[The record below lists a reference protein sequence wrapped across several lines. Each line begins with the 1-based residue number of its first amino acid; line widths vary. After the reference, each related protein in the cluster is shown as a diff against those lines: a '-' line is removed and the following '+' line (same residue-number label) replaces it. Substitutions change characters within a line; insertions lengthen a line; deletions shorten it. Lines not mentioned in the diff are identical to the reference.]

1 MSPSQNKAAMQ
12 DHIPQWQASSLSQSE
27 YCKAHDIKS
36 HIFSYYKN
44 KLSSAIPSV
53 KQTSQL
59 VPVKLVVRRQLPC
72 PVGDNYPDTGG
83 YRAFQVIYRWMAM
96 PAIMH
101 WHQMIVFLWA
111 AWHMRAANLMRHL
124 KRSLKRAGKI
134 KWVWPKPP
142 CASLPVCMHLKNNSK
157 T

>member
-72 PVGDNYPDTGG
+72 PVGDNYLDRLTD
-83 YRAFQVIYRWMAM
+83 M
-96 PAIMH
+96 
-101 WHQMIVFLWA
+101 
-111 AWHMRAANLMRHL
+111 
-124 KRSLKRAGKI
+124 
-134 KWVWPKPP
+134 
-142 CASLPVCMHLKNNSK
+142 
-157 T
+157 